1 MRLSGVK
8 ELRQLPYCLSPL
20 QMIFFSQETT
30 FGGCNGLLGFSAVR
44 KRFVSMRSHTAN
56 RSSAAG
62 ETSDGPP
69 TIE

>member
-1 MRLSGVK
+1 MLLWTSGYHG
-8 ELRQLPYCLSPL
+8 ELLWTSGYQSELLWTSWRAA
-20 QMIFFSQETT
+20 MGF
-30 FGGCNGLLGFSAVR
+30 LGFLQPFLSSL
-44 KRFVSMRSHTAN
+44 SMRSHTAN